1 MAAANTS
8 KSLVHIQEKFV
19 KRGVFTLSVAVPTIT
34 SGAVGGLAISTGT
47 VNGVASTSLAG
58 YVEAGDTLIVQPTAS
73 TDVIANAVPL
83 LGTGAAD
90 GTALLAFAAIGGGVT
105 SATKTFTVTVF
116 ASPF

>member
-8 KSLVHIQEKFV
+8 KSLVHIQEKFI
-19 KRGVFTLSVAVPTIT
+19 KRGVFTLSVTVPAIT
-34 SGAVGGLAISTGT
+34 AGAVGGVSISTGT
-47 VNGVASTSLAG
+47 VNGATSTSLAG
-58 YVEAGDTLIVQPTAS
+58 YVEAGDTLIVQPTTS

-90 GTALLAFAAIGGGVT
+90 GTALLSFAAVGGAVAG
-105 SATKTFTVTVF
+105 ATKTYTITVF